1 MGRSKTYWVLVILGA
16 LGALVGILMMRSSDA
31 ALQTPGKVVG
41 WTGIA
46 LLLISRIFFSRRQQR
61 QQPKPPA
68 PKDNLKIT

>member
-16 LGALVGILMMRSSDA
+16 LGALAGILMMRSSDA
-31 ALQTPGKVVG
+31 VLHTPGQVVG

-46 LLLISRIFFSRRQQR
+46 LLLISRLFFSRR

-68 PKDNLKIT
+68 PKDNLKISQ

>member
-16 LGALVGILMMRSSDA
+16 LGALAGILMVRSSDA

-46 LLLISRIFFSRRQQR
+46 LLLIARIFFSRRQQ
-61 QQPKPPA
+61 PKPSA
-68 PKDNLKIT
+68 PKDNLKIS